1 MVKINIE
8 NKAYGELGVELGFA
22 ELATA
27 VDMRKALVHG
37 TRMVEGVAMKL
48 ANIERSVENGEVRK
62 ALDLVVASGHGDLLR
77 EGVVQVQV
85 NASDTEWSDDGLLL
99 ECGGYLSVYC
109 VNADK
114 VYDVLEPS
122 DIADSDYGL
131 HDVADMVERVRLF
144 LDCDGDVDESEMH
157 NADGNAWCK
166 YEQAWDGDEAD
177 EDYDYGDDA

>member
-8 NKAYGELGVELGFA
+8 NKAYAELGVVLGFA
-22 ELATA
+22 DMATA
-27 VDMRKALVHG
+27 VDLRKALVHG
-37 TRMVEGVAMKL
+37 PSRVEGVAMKL
-48 ANIERSVENGEVRK
+48 ADIARSGEAEDVRK

-122 DIADSDYGL
+122 DVEGSDYTL
-131 HDVADMVERVRLF
+131 YELADEVKHVRLYI
-144 LDCDGDVDESEMH
+144 DCAGQTEASDVVNEHGHGWHRGVQAWVDE
-157 NADGNAWCK
+157 G
-166 YEQAWDGDEAD
+166 
-177 EDYDYGDDA
+177 